1 MVGQAAGGGSVP
13 GHAHALVLSRRHV
26 TALHELTAEEAAGL
40 GPLLRG
46 LSAALGRVVG
56 CTKTYVMLFA
66 EAEGF
71 AHAHFHVVPRMP
83 DQPED
88 LRGPRIFALLGVPA
102 QERVPDREMDRVATE
117 VDVVLA
123 EQPTEPSAE

>member
-1 MVGQAAGGGSVP
+1 
-13 GHAHALVLSRRHV
+13 V

-102 QERVPDREMDRVATE
+102 QERVPDQEMDRLATE
-117 VDVVLA
+117 IGAILVEPPA
-123 EQPTEPSAE
+123 EMSTEPATG

>member
-1 MVGQAAGGGSVP
+1 
-13 GHAHALVLSRRHV
+13 V

-71 AHAHFHVVPRMP
+71 AHAHFHVVPR
-83 DQPED
+83 
-88 LRGPRIFALLGVPA
+88 IA
-102 QERVPDREMDRVATE
+102 
-117 VDVVLA
+117 
-123 EQPTEPSAE
+123 